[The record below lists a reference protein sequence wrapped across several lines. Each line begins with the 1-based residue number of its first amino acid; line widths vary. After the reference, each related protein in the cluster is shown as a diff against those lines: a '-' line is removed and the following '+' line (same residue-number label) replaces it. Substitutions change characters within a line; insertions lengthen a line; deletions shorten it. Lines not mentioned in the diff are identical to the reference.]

1 MALIHVH
8 SPPLICAARN
18 ERSEFKRCL
27 ELFFN
32 AVRRFGGWN
41 NNPSV
46 NHFKAAF
53 RALISRVAQE
63 NVELVRASLQSP
75 SYASPFH
82 EEDVALDVIEDNLS
96 EHFSSELYAILAQ
109 NIVTYICGWVVK
121 KILKSTKCDECRFV
135 LCRAT
140 APEPGWSMD
149 HRFRFLHLKNRSEL
163 VLKKMLPREEP
174 CVGVT
179 LDMSKFWDSLY
190 VEIKS
195 DYPTKTKE
203 INKELDDLRKI
214 IKDWKLHA
222 NSCSDLEYIE
232 YKGDTFKMSSKELA
246 ETIHVMT
253 MPNWLRWYVMCWKEN
268 KREYERLICAMSEF
282 M

>member
-1 MALIHVH
+1 ELASVDSSCGIDAVIGL
-8 SPPLICAARN
+8 
-18 ERSEFKRCL
+18 SEQLLTTGQMQFLLMYKFSQDHL

-53 RALISRVAQE
+53 RALISRCRAAAVYGSTGNCVAQE

-109 NIVTYICGWVVK
+109 NIVTYICGWAVK

-149 HRFRFLHLKNRSEL
+149 HRFRFLHLKNRGGLVCPSAGQPSSSEGAA
-163 VLKKMLPREEP
+163 P
-174 CVGVT
+174 CVEQTWQFECV
-179 LDMSKFWDSLY
+179 
-190 VEIKS
+190 
-195 DYPTKTKE
+195 
-203 INKELDDLRKI
+203 
-214 IKDWKLHA
+214 
-222 NSCSDLEYIE
+222 
-232 YKGDTFKMSSKELA
+232 
-246 ETIHVMT
+246 
-253 MPNWLRWYVMCWKEN
+253 
-268 KREYERLICAMSEF
+268 
-282 M
+282 